1 MLDFSFFLPGCFFFF
16 CPMSAVRPRTT
27 SRSRLQRSVLS
38 AWKASAALP
47 SLARWKVDDSGRIVN
62 FDAKVLRKDIL
73 RRLEDGRLY
82 TLQECR
88 TFLLEL
94 TRVAA
99 AWQEEEIPQ
108 LMYLVDMHEKLV
120 HGASI
125 SFQWPTNNADL
136 LPLANMVGVKGTLPM
151 LTKVVEEMNRA
162 VARMIDRLWESR
174 RERLLFAACLL
185 QDIEPLLRGADDGAP
200 LA

>member
-1 MLDFSFFLPGCFFFF
+1 
-16 CPMSAVRPRTT
+16 MSTAWPRTT
-27 SRSRLQRSVLS
+27 SRSRLQRSALS
-38 AWKASAALP
+38 ARKASAALP
-47 SLARWKVDDSGRIVN
+47 PLARWKIDDSGRIVN

-73 RRLEDGRLY
+73 QRLKDGRLY

-88 TFLLEL
+88 AFLLEL

-120 HGASI
+120 PGAPI
-125 SFQWPTNNADL
+125 SFQWSTSNAEL
-136 LPLANMVGVKGTLPM
+136 LPLANMAGVKGTLPM

-174 RERLLFAACLL
+174 RERLLFAARLL
-185 QDIEPLLRGADDGAP
+185 QDIEPLLRGVDDGAL